1 MKYTYCHYY
10 VSDEDLLEK
19 YGVKNLS
26 TFDHFFSHV
35 LLLTSVLNKRECF
48 FNESVVSKKIELN
61 PEEDQQD
68 MKVSY
73 ALSGRHN
80 ILDAYRSVRDYV
92 KLFPNYEYYKALC
105 SKWESMPF
113 DELEHEYPH
122 LLVAM
127 IQQQAEFKK
136 SKSHTQRT
144 AELILETLKEL
155 GCDKVRV
162 DFRRHPFVAPLA
174 TSLSTMTCWDAAVHY
189 MICEIYGIRERIRDK
204 SLKTNL
210 EDCVAV
216 VVEKGQ
222 LSPKFFKN
230 LGEKTRYVIYVLNE
244 SQGDKELLSLF
255 MAKGILADVVANM
268 EFTSVVVLDL
278 DGGHNGVN
286 FKRLYADGIRGE
298 WHIYGE
304 IPYAKIL
311 AFDCSLNYD
320 NYTEPECRKGQEIV
334 RLKDICDVD
343 KNCDADRYYIK
354 GKIPQYYFARVFKTV
369 SYNSEHPG
377 VHQELF
383 ASIYKGPHLHIT
395 DGCEFLLSKTE
406 GYYFCPATW
415 NISLRAKDN
424 NISLQYLAY
433 ELGTDVTFMNF
444 MRQKPS
450 VENFLERKVALF
462 VDRAKQDEIVAL
474 LLDFNNKVVNS
485 PARYDVAF
493 IDLDVVKMFDSQ
505 FDNFMMQDSG
515 DLSEDEKDNCLEQVQ
530 DQLHAEL
537 THPLLGDKLY
547 SWQIDASK
555 FEHITG
561 EQGFL
566 KALENKE
573 VKPNA
578 IIVDPLTD
586 SVRDRYKGLRELL
599 SKLRDSK
606 IPVYLYTDVDQIL
619 LEDDLESDDY
629 NYFINGR
636 LYKKSDNNSMR
647 KLIAALRTELDN
659 AGNSLAKLQGDFIRE
674 FEAAKWIDARLPK
687 LHVVSTLSFCLLHT
701 NTSLNS
707 ARGLVNA
714 LYQAIMREISNGSG
728 LEMMDEGMFPSLMQK
743 GTYMHNNQIL
753 FTLSEKVMPLPLA
766 HSLRYASDILNSA
779 SHQEDIEKMD
789 FKGYLNLM
797 NSDNIANAVLRIIM
811 EFILWIYDVKFK
823 FSGYCISE
831 DVNVIHKVIWKGT
844 LQQVSEREYYCETT
858 EGELVR
864 VYVNFQKN
872 SKNGPE
878 RVGTEIIINKVSIET
893 QMRDKYK
900 WKVDKLDWE

>member
-48 FNESVVSKKIELN
+48 FNESAVSKKIELN

-80 ILDAYRSVRDYV
+80 IRDAYRSVRDYV

-216 VVEKGQ
+216 VVDQGQ

-230 LGEKTRYVIYVLNE
+230 LGEKARYVIYVLNE
-244 SQGDKELLSLF
+244 SQRDKELLSLF

-354 GKIPQYYFARVFKTV
+354 GKDGAKP
-369 SYNSEHPG
+369 PG
-377 VHQELF
+377 W
-383 ASIYKGPHLHIT
+383 
-395 DGCEFLLSKTE
+395 
-406 GYYFCPATW
+406 GY
-415 NISLRAKDN
+415 
-424 NISLQYLAY
+424 
-433 ELGTDVTFMNF
+433 G
-444 MRQKPS
+444 
-450 VENFLERKVALF
+450 
-462 VDRAKQDEIVAL
+462 
-474 LLDFNNKVVNS
+474 
-485 PARYDVAF
+485 
-493 IDLDVVKMFDSQ
+493 
-505 FDNFMMQDSG
+505 
-515 DLSEDEKDNCLEQVQ
+515 
-530 DQLHAEL
+530 
-537 THPLLGDKLY
+537 
-547 SWQIDASK
+547 
-555 FEHITG
+555 
-561 EQGFL
+561 
-566 KALENKE
+566 
-573 VKPNA
+573 
-578 IIVDPLTD
+578 
-586 SVRDRYKGLRELL
+586 
-599 SKLRDSK
+599 
-606 IPVYLYTDVDQIL
+606 
-619 LEDDLESDDY
+619 
-629 NYFINGR
+629 
-636 LYKKSDNNSMR
+636 
-647 KLIAALRTELDN
+647 
-659 AGNSLAKLQGDFIRE
+659 
-674 FEAAKWIDARLPK
+674 
-687 LHVVSTLSFCLLHT
+687 
-701 NTSLNS
+701 
-707 ARGLVNA
+707 
-714 LYQAIMREISNGSG
+714 
-728 LEMMDEGMFPSLMQK
+728 
-743 GTYMHNNQIL
+743 
-753 FTLSEKVMPLPLA
+753 
-766 HSLRYASDILNSA
+766 
-779 SHQEDIEKMD
+779 
-789 FKGYLNLM
+789 
-797 NSDNIANAVLRIIM
+797 
-811 EFILWIYDVKFK
+811 
-823 FSGYCISE
+823 
-831 DVNVIHKVIWKGT
+831 
-844 LQQVSEREYYCETT
+844 
-858 EGELVR
+858 
-864 VYVNFQKN
+864 
-872 SKNGPE
+872 
-878 RVGTEIIINKVSIET
+878 
-893 QMRDKYK
+893 
-900 WKVDKLDWE
+900 